1 MISFGLAAE
10 SCSQPRFHFSSVPGR
25 KFSSRKSAF
34 ATSSSSSCCPSRW
47 RRSSVIAF
55 LLRPMTGHHSEARRL
70 LPPPDP
76 HRIAL
81 ARRLDLDD
89 LGAEV
94 PEQLAAE
101 RAREQGAEFEH
112 PQVGQGAVVET
123 RCSAMPC
130 VYNLSRPTVN

>member
-1 MISFGLAAE
+1 MISFGFAAE

-34 ATSSSSSCCPSRW
+34 AASSSSELLSFALAQVQRD
-47 RRSSVIAF
+47 RF
-55 LLRPMTGHHSEARRL
+55 LVAADHRPPQRRL
-70 LPPPDP
+70 ARFLPPPDP

-101 RAREQGAEFEH
+101 RTREQSAQFEH
-112 PQVGQGAVVET
+112 PQVGQGAMGE
-123 RCSAMPC
+123 AG
-130 VYNLSRPTVN
+130 LSHALCIQSELPTVN